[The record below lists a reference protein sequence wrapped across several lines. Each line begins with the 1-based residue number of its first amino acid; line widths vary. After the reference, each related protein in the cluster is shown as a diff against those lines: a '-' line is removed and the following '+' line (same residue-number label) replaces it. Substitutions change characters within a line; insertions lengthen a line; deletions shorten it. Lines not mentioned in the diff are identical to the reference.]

1 MIDILVLVLTILI
14 GCAAMRFA
22 YVEGVK
28 EGRSQVKDDRD
39 ALARAAHAHYCLTP
53 GEETHEPDEVDYD
66 KADEVIEILWRLDR

>member
-1 MIDILVLVLTILI
+1 MINVLAFGLAVIL
-14 GCAAMRFA
+14 ASAPAWFA
-22 YVEGVK
+22 YNQGVK

-39 ALARAAHAHYCLTP
+39 ALARAAHEHYCLTP